1 MSNQSLPKVELK
13 GLLSDEDFAIFQHVN
28 AYAGVAFSVLG
39 IGSNFLNIKTFVT
52 MGVDDAVTVSFLGLS
67 ISDFFISIIMFCIGI
82 SMSFHAIELSLG
94 IRYTYDPLMFVMFF
108 TNAGI
113 ALYMVT
119 ILTTLYLA
127 VARCMCVAKPLHFK
141 HVFTKSRSI
150 AILIVF
156 FVFCVGIYSPVFNS
170 LGISVTFNPV
180 LNRTRYTI
188 WYNQGQEEVKD
199 IIYFITHDVIPFGT
213 QIIVIVCIV
222 VMTWN
227 LIQSSRFRQQT
238 TKSQADGKEAGD
250 ANSSSSSVKL
260 SGKELQAVQQVV
272 LISVIFAVFNMPM
285 ILVGVFGMTEPE
297 FDAIWGKHR
306 YARMYYAGHFMR
318 RVCEQIN
325 SAVNIFIY
333 YRYNTKFRKFCK
345 LC

>member
-1 MSNQSLPKVELK
+1 ME

-28 AYAGVAFSVLG
+28 AYAGITFSVLG
-39 IGSNFLNIKTFVT
+39 IGSNFLNIKTFVA
-52 MGVDDAVTVSFLGLS
+52 MGLDDAVTVSFLGLS

-94 IRYTYDPLMFVMFF
+94 IRYTYDPFMIVLFF
-108 TNAGI
+108 TNVGI
-113 ALYMVT
+113 ALYIVT
-119 ILTTLYLA
+119 VLTTLYLA

-150 AILIVF
+150 AILTVF
-156 FVFCVGIYSPVFNS
+156 FVFCVGIYIPVFNS
-170 LGISVTFNPV
+170 LGIAKTFNPV
-180 LNRTRYTI
+180 LNGTRYTI
-188 WYNQGQEEVKD
+188 WFRQGDEEAKD
-199 IIYFITHDVIPFGT
+199 VIYFITHVVIPFGT

-222 VMTWN
+222 VMAWN

-238 TKSQADGKEAGD
+238 SKSQADGKEAED
-250 ANSSSSSVKL
+250 ANSSSVKL

-272 LISVIFAVFNMPM
+272 LISIIFAVFNMPM
-285 ILVGVFGMTEPE
+285 ILIGVFGITEPE
-297 FDAIWGKHR
+297 FDAVWGKHR

-333 YRYNTKFRKFCK
+333 YSYNTKFRKFCK
-345 LC
+345 FC